1 MRKEYLMYPFNDQTT
16 FAYRVE
22 RLRSESTQRRMAR
35 SARAGAMVRNGNS
48 FRGALG
54 NGLIALGER
63 LTEPPSVDLESVDKA
78 A

>member
-1 MRKEYLMYPFNDQTT
+1 MYPYTEAPS

-22 RLRSESTQRRMAR
+22 RLQSESTQRRMAR
-35 SARAGAMVRNGNS
+35 SARAGAMVRNGTS
-48 FRGALG
+48 LRGAIG

-63 LTEPPSVDLESVDKA
+63 LTEPPSVDDASLDRA